1 MIGASQIDGA
11 EYSVVGHAF
20 DHLVY
25 ARKWVGIEVVEAI
38 DRLRVIDNHPFLMI
52 LIGGYQYL
60 CVPWRITWFYDTFFQ

>member
-11 EYSVVGHAF
+11 KYSVVGHAF

-25 ARKWVGIEVVEAI
+25 ARQWVGIEVGESV
-38 DRLRVIDNHPFLMI
+38 DRLGVIDNHSFLMI

-60 CVPWRITWFYDTFFQ
+60 RAPWRITWFYDTFFQ